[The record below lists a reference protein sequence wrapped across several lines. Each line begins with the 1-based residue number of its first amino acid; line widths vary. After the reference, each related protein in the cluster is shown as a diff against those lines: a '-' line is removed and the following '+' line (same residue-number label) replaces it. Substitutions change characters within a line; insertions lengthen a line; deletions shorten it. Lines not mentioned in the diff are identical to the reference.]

1 MLYLKL
7 FRVDNWIKNLFILL
21 PLFFSAQFFLID
33 KLIYA
38 LQACLAFSLV
48 TSFVYIVNDIY
59 DINFDKTH
67 YEKKNRPLAAG
78 KISVRNSLI
87 IGFFSLFF
95 GLIIMYYVNTVAF
108 NLTLIYL
115 GLNIFYSSK
124 LKHIP
129 IIDFIIISI
138 GFVLRIFIGSEI
150 GEINLTQW
158 MILLVFLLSL
168 FIAVSKR
175 RDDVFLYE
183 KMNKMNRSV
192 VQEYSLEFIDKTIS
206 IISSV
211 LIVAY
216 LLFITSPEV
225 YSRYN
230 TDYIYFTFLPVL
242 IGILRFNQLTYV
254 YNKSGSPIKILFKDR
269 FLQLVII
276 LWIASYFIIIYGHK
290 LL

>member
-1 MLYLKL
+1 MLYLRL

-21 PLFFSAQFFLID
+21 PLFFSAQFFYLD
-33 KLIYA
+33 KLIHA
-38 LQACLAFSLV
+38 LEAFFAFSLV
-48 TSFVYIVNDIY
+48 TSSVYIVNDIF
-59 DINFDKTH
+59 DINFDKGH
-67 YEKKNRPLAAG
+67 HEKKHRPLASG
-78 KISVRNSLI
+78 KISIRNSLI
-87 IGFFSLFF
+87 LGFISLLVGFI
-95 GLIIMYYVNTVAF
+95 LMYNLNIIALNF
-108 NLTLIYL
+108 TLFYF

-129 IIDFIIISI
+129 IVDFIIISI

-168 FIAVSKR
+168 LIAVSKR

-183 KMNKMNRSV
+183 KTNKINRKV

-276 LWIASYFIIIYGHK
+276 LWILSYFIIIYGHK